1 MATQNDIL
9 ELFKEHNSQDCK
21 DYATINKNISE
32 MRGEISE
39 LRGEVS
45 ELKSQVRPM
54 VVQDEHLKWAAQK
67 VTKWL
72 KIGLIIIS
80 IIAAGIGLYK
90 GIGGK

>member
-1 MATQNDIL
+1 MATQKDIL
-9 ELFKEHNSQDCK
+9 ELFKEHNSQDRK
-21 DYATINKNISE
+21 DYATISKNISE